1 MDIKKQIDDLLS
13 KHKSLSYIEEKNII
27 VGKLLVPEN
36 DFYEVSIDLSPY
48 PSRFPNVEET
58 AERIPKKAN
67 RHIYTDTGTC
77 CFTTLAKSQI
87 LLKTKVKSLDSF
99 IKLIVIP
106 YFENNSYFEI
116 NKKYFTDEYSHN
128 ISGVLEGY
136 KDILGLDN
144 NYKIITVIY
153 DRLTNNEAKYQRK
166 CYCGGTK
173 QLRKC
178 NNGKHFKYYNK
189 LKLIESNTLDT
200 DLTNILEFLK
210 NNILF

>member
-1 MDIKKQIDDLLS
+1 MDIKKQIDDLLI
-13 KHKSLSYIEEKNII
+13 KFKDLSYIEEKNII
-27 VGKLLVPEN
+27 VVKLLVPEN
-36 DFYEVSIDLSPY
+36 DYYEVSIDLIHY
-48 PSRFPNVEET
+48 PNRFPNVEET

-136 KDILGLDN
+136 KDILKLDSN
-144 NYKIITVIY
+144 NKIVTVIY
-153 DRLTNNEAKYQRK
+153 DRLTNNESKYKRK
-166 CYCGGTK
+166 CYCGGTN

-178 NNGKHFKYYNK
+178 NNGKHFKCYNK
-189 LKLIESNTLDT
+189 LKLIELNTLGS
-200 DLTNILEFLK
+200 DLTSILEYLK
-210 NNILF
+210 K